1 MLALPIALLLALP
14 AGDAVATEGR
24 TAQDPSVPPQT
35 LIPYGSAQGSWVA
48 GTLYDDGILVA
59 LLEDAAGRPVF
70 VMDARLTPSGHIDG
84 VLRPL
89 EYATNPVLGLPSL
102 YVDGQA
108 KISAEGDG
116 TFEAMIATPMD
127 GAIPVH
133 PFGRI
138 EGVLLPGMRRA
149 KPGQHPSSGISE
161 GAVLA
166 GEHKR
171 IRGLLQHPGS
181 GDGAAVLASAT
192 AAGSY
197 TEIDPQDGAAV
208 VVCPFEPQLVLA
220 GSASAGQVSAI
231 GGSVSGTSGSVVQ
244 VRLADAGAH
253 RFVDASEVPSSSL
266 QLAEVASAGNL
277 AEFGAQSS
285 DVGLADA
292 GAHRHQEPL
301 STGSANVEWSAAGA
315 FGEIG
320 SGAVSYRLGKT
331 DAGARRIIDPL
342 STGSSN
348 VEQGAAGAHR
358 ETEPGVPPF
367 GEGRVRARWYLL
379 P

>member
-48 GTLYDDGILVA
+48 GSLYDDGVLVA

-108 KISAEGDG
+108 KLSAEGGG
-116 TFEAMIATPMD
+116 TFEAMIATPME

-149 KPGQHPSSGISE
+149 KPVQHPSSTLSD
-161 GAVLA
+161 GAVLI
-166 GEHKR
+166 GER
-171 IRGLLQHPGS
+171 ERVRGLQQHSGS
-181 GDGAAVLASAT
+181 ASGAAVLAAAT
-192 AAGSY
+192 AAGSHA
-197 TEIDPQDGAAV
+197 EIDPQDGAAV
-208 VVCPFEPQLVLA
+208 VVCPFDPQLVLA
-220 GSASAGQVSAI
+220 GSVSAGQLDAI
-231 GGSVSGTSGSVVQ
+231 GGSVSGTSSSFQGA
-244 VRLADAGAH
+244 RLADAGAH
-253 RFVDASEVPSSSL
+253 RED
-266 QLAEVASAGNL
+266 
-277 AEFGAQSS
+277 
-285 DVGLADA
+285 
-292 GAHRHQEPL
+292 EPI
-301 STGSANVEWSAAGA
+301 STGSADVEWIPAGA
-315 FGEIG
+315 FEQLG

-331 DAGARRIIDPL
+331 DAGARRIVDPL
-342 STGSSN
+342 ANGSSN

-358 ETEPGVPPF
+358 ETEPGVPPS
-367 GEGRVRARWYLL
+367 GEGSVRARWYLL